1 MNTQRMMDEQLAALL
16 VRAQLAPLE
25 GDLLARWWARW
36 GQEFSEYE
44 FAHRFGPPAIPTE
57 GLSGPL
63 LHWAEVVSRL
73 RADMIARRGAAWYI
87 FEIKPIAKPAALGQL
102 LAYAHYW
109 PQEFPD
115 RPAPRLAIIC
125 ELIPEYMRAPLAA
138 WDVEVFEV

>member
-1 MNTQRMMDEQLAALL
+1 MINEQFAALL

-25 GDLLARWWARW
+25 REILERWWVRW

-73 RADMIARRGAAWYI
+73 RADMIARREREWYI

-102 LAYAHYW
+102 LAYQHYW

-115 RPAPRLAIIC
+115 RPAPKLAIIC
-125 ELIPEYMRAPLAA
+125 ELLPDYMRAPLAA
-138 WDVEVFEV
+138 YHVEVFEV